1 MPSGAVH
8 PNTGNFS
15 RVTRL
20 TVVDR
25 VRKLVA
31 HKAYETRPE
40 WLQFVERAPPMELT
54 NLKLRDNRIKSPYPA
69 MIRYVLEKFPDMRF
83 QDCFVDGNDWSRGND
98 KFRSDHPVM
107 QFVARQLELI
117 NSGSSRQEAF
127 ELTKEEYLNRRLELE
142 KRQKLEMALAQN
154 KRIVPAFGSPAYASA
169 IYTTG
174 AGIARQREA
183 ELEVAHLNHIRRKLR
198 MLRKEIEPH
207 DRRRMSAKEVALDM
221 EAERVGLLPKLA
233 ASQYQP
239 PKTVQEQP
247 VEEIESEA
255 EPMFEFVSGEDEEF
269 DVFEPSVRNPR
280 PVDVSW
286 EAMAEQ
292 SAKLVS
298 TEQKI
303 SPILKSVSESKTPS
317 TVRLQATKPAFTL
330 SRPDKQTVQAI
341 LSRKKQEEI
350 QRRIGKEPG
359 DNDDGMDFE
368 DFMNMINKP
377 K

>member
-255 EPMFEFVSGEDEEF
+255 EPVFEFVSGEDEEF